1 MLSFFSSVSL
11 VHAAIR
17 QVIQFGEQSVHGW
30 YTVRFDIT
38 ILTDKKNGSYLFP
51 YTGFTVRYIDSY
63 FVCFRPPYD
72 LGRMHYVF
80 RLSVRR
86 CVRQCGGILR
96 PACRRLLVPICV
108 RFPRNDWRV
117 RSYLEN
123 VGKRKLELLNAE
135 KNTAR
140 AGGTGNG
147 SVPIQSA
154 QCRFLG

>member
-1 MLSFFSSVSL
+1 
-11 VHAAIR
+11 
-17 QVIQFGEQSVHGW
+17 
-30 YTVRFDIT
+30 
-38 ILTDKKNGSYLFP
+38 
-51 YTGFTVRYIDSY
+51 VRYIDSY

-123 VGKRKLELLNAE
+123 VRKRKLELLNAE
-135 KNTAR
+135 KKHSAR
-140 AGGTGNG
+140 WRHRERKCADTVGT
-147 SVPIQSA
+147 VPIQSA
-154 QCRFLG
+154 QCRFLGWPFPMLKYKYIFSTKIHTHTRTHARTHARTHTRTHAHTHV

>member
-1 MLSFFSSVSL
+1 
-11 VHAAIR
+11 
-17 QVIQFGEQSVHGW
+17 
-30 YTVRFDIT
+30 
-38 ILTDKKNGSYLFP
+38 
-51 YTGFTVRYIDSY
+51 VRYIDSY

-154 QCRFLG
+154 QCRFLGWPFPMLKYKYIFSTKIHTHTHTHTHTHARTHARTHAHTHV